1 MPKPELEFFAADD
14 LPWVPVPG
22 APPGHR
28 EKILTQDPDRMF
40 VTRLMKV
47 DPGCAGTETFAHD
60 FWEEVLIV
68 EGSQWDV
75 GLGRLLTKGMYACRP
90 PGMKHGPYRTEEGCV
105 TFEVRYKR

>member
-22 APPGHR
+22 APPGHY
-28 EKILTQDPDRMF
+28 EKILTADPDRMF

-75 GLGRLLTKGMYACRP
+75 SLGRLLMKGMYACRP

-105 TFEVRYKR
+105 TFEVRYQR

>member
-1 MPKPELEFFAADD
+1 MPKPELEFFAADER
-14 LPWVPVPG
+14 PWVPVPG
-22 APPGHR
+22 APPGHF
-28 EKILTQDPDRMF
+28 EKVLTQDPDRMF
-40 VTRLMKV
+40 VTRLLKAE
-47 DPGCAGTETFAHD
+47 PGSASTETFVHD

-105 TFEVRYKR
+105 TFEVRYQR